1 MRGGPGG
8 AGASTLNRR
17 LHAGWVQ
24 PGLPDD
30 QTKPFDLAQLGVL
43 NPRGSVRVYLSR
55 FLHVSLDLAYQ
66 EAAVPELASAAPA
79 GDLREVTFAH
89 RYRLT
94 TERQAR
100 SGELHYFDHPAFGVL
115 VKITP
120 VPTGNAPSTGRRP
133 AA

>member
-1 MRGGPGG
+1 MLFRSI
-8 AGASTLNRR
+8 STLSAYRPL
-17 LHAGWVQ
+17 LHAGWIQ
-24 PGLPDD
+24 PGLPED
-30 QTKPFDLAQLGVL
+30 QATPFDLAQLGL
-43 NPRGSVRVYLSR
+43 TNPRGTVRVHLSR

-66 EAAVPELASAAPA
+66 EAAGPETVAEAQPK
-79 GDLREVTFAH
+79 DLREVTFAH

-120 VPTGNAPSTGRRP
+120 VPTGNPASTGRRP